1 MGPWGFC
8 LPSCPACYNGYM
20 TRYDIVIVGAG
31 AAGLTAA
38 LYSVRRKLSTL
49 VLSQDLGGQTA
60 TTMDIENYPGVDF
73 STGPDLMHHF
83 ANQAKKFGAEIVLDG
98 VTEIIPAE
106 AGFAIS
112 TASGVSYQ
120 ARAVILCFGKT
131 HRHLDVPGEKE
142 FLNKGVV
149 YCATCD
155 APLFEGK
162 PVAVIGGGNS
172 AMDAAILL
180 SKIASQIYLIHRRD
194 EFRAEQV
201 LIDKVTHDP
210 KVELVLNSTV
220 KAIQGEQFVSG
231 LIVSTPTGERELA
244 VEGVFVEVGQ
254 VVNTQFLQ
262 SLVQLNETG
271 EIVIDQNNQTSHPGV
286 FAAGDVTTVPFKQ
299 TVISAGEGAKAAL
312 AAYNHLQGRDPGA
325 KFADQGYIK

>member
-1 MGPWGFC
+1 M
-8 LPSCPACYNGYM
+8 A
-20 TRYDIVIVGAG
+20 RYDILIIGAG

-38 LYSVRRKLSTL
+38 LYATRRKLSTL
-49 VLSQDLGGQTA
+49 VVSRDIGGQTA
-60 TTMDIENYPGVDF
+60 TTMDIENYPGIDF
-73 STGPDLMHHF
+73 STGPDLMHRF
-83 ANQAKKFGAEIVLDG
+83 ATQAKKFGAEI
-98 VTEIIPAE
+98 
-106 AGFAIS
+106 IS
-112 TASGVSYQ
+112 TGVAHITKVPDGFEVVTDDQAVFQ
-120 ARAVILCFGKT
+120 ARSIILAFGKS

-162 PVAVIGGGNS
+162 SVAVIGGGNS

-180 SKIASQIYLIHRRD
+180 SRIASTIYLVHRRD
-194 EFRAEQV
+194 DFRAEAV
-201 LIDKVTHDP
+201 LVDKVKADP
-210 KVELVLNSTV
+210 KIQLVLNTTI
-220 KAIQGEQFVSG
+220 KEIKGEQFVNG

-244 VEGVFVEVGQ
+244 VEGVFVEIGQ
-254 VVNTQFLQ
+254 VVNSDFLKD
-262 SLVQLNETG
+262 LVALSPVG
-271 EIVIDQNNQTSHPGV
+271 EVVIDEHNATSCPGI

-312 AAYNHLQGRDPGA
+312 AAYNYLQGRSPGA